1 MRISEHLTSRLR
13 FSTEKPCQ
21 SISRSESEEPN
32 FEVMEESSENAQNLI
47 QQQETQLK
55 SKYGNLEK
63 KRGSAMLNKKLRG
76 SSKKYFDSGDYIMER
91 DRSVSKPMK
100 NRPPQLVLKDIQTSA
115 ENLPPVLSE
124 EGSSPIRRNSPGM
137 SPLIKNAPTEP
148 LFTK

>member
-1 MRISEHLTSRLR
+1 MEDAV
-13 FSTEKPCQ
+13 
-21 SISRSESEEPN
+21 SES
-32 FEVMEESSENAQNLI
+32 ANLNVI
-47 QQQETQLK
+47 QQQESQLK

-91 DRSVSKPMK
+91 DRSVSKPTK

-115 ENLPPVLSE
+115 ENLPPVLSTDE
-124 EGSSPIRRNSPGM
+124 ANSPVRRNSPGM

-148 LFTK
+148 LFTQ